1 MFTGKGNSTNSTN
14 SANSNSRLSEM
25 VKPIEKGTRLSE
37 MIKRDPQ
44 VGLIVASW
52 SKPDLK

>member
-1 MFTGKGNSTNSTN
+1 MFTGKGNS
-14 SANSNSRLSEM
+14 ANSSNTRLSEM
-25 VKPIEKGTRLSE
+25 VKPNADGTRLAE

-44 VGLIVASW
+44 VGIIAASW